1 VVGVTHVSV
10 RLDDE
15 ELEEFLAGRE
25 SNSETVRTALR
36 YLRAQEKGVNDDRL
50 TDHQQVAYRWLR
62 DRVGVGG
69 SASVGMVENRLSQSL
84 SVDMDLV
91 RSQVLRPLESLDYI
105 SVQARV
111 QSARITV
118 LAPPSEDEPGASLE
132 VDSVEEAGD
141 RLDALETAGKEVAE
155 SAD

>member
-1 VVGVTHVSV
+1 MTHVSV
-10 RLDDE
+10 RVDDE

-36 YLRAQEKGVNDDRL
+36 YLRAQEKGVADDRL

-69 SASVGMVENRLSQSL
+69 SASVQMVENRLSQSL
-84 SVDMDLV
+84 SVDMELV

-105 SVQARV
+105 AVQAQI
-111 QSARITV
+111 QSSRIKV
-118 LAPPSEDEPGASLE
+118 LPPSAEDEPGASLE
-132 VDSVEEAGD
+132 VDSVE
-141 RLDALETAGKEVAE
+141 DASERMDELAAAQGVNQ